1 MITAKRRERAIF
13 SQTDI
18 GTLSKAPLGKPLGDK
33 VERIIMSLCGRTD
46 TVLNRSELT
55 AELSGVVGRL
65 EGAAEAL
72 ELEAGRLVPVTVG
85 VVEAEGD
92 LELVVLLRQGHL
104 VVRVHIAVV
113 EDLRG
118 VQCSSLLSE
127 RCFFDTCQVLK
138 QPTTTAI
145 VVSTRF
151 TWR

>member
-65 EGAAEAL
+65 EVAAEAL

-92 LELVVLLRQGHL
+92 LELVVLLRQGHF
-104 VVRVHIAVV
+104 VVRVLVTEV
-113 EDLRG
+113 EEFGGFQRP
-118 VQCSSLLSE
+118 SLLSE
-127 RCFFDTCQVLK
+127 GCLLNASQVLK
-138 QPTTTAI
+138 Q
-145 VVSTRF
+145 
-151 TWR
+151 